1 MGSSYAPTWGSSA
14 VLLRCRA
21 VILRCRA
28 QRVSARYINNGRSP
42 QNCIERSCVSAKLSD
57 AILRDDEL
65 IGCDC
70 KKNGQP
76 KLSVKVGD
84 CIEISNPFLK
94 DFEVVILFVEW
105 IGNPLPLTKGGD
117 IGEGM

>member
-1 MGSSYAPTWGSSA
+1 MRVGSVDSFHAPTWGSSA

-42 QNCIERSCVSAKLSD
+42 QNCIERSCVSAKLSN

-70 KKNGQP
+70 KKMPYTTTPRWLRSRLRLQ
-76 KLSVKVGD
+76 KKRTT
-84 CIEISNPFLK
+84 
-94 DFEVVILFVEW
+94 EVVR
-105 IGNPLPLTKGGD
+105 
-117 IGEGM
+117 

>member
-1 MGSSYAPTWGSSA
+1 MWACTQCHTPLYHDGYA
-14 VLLRCRA
+14 V
-21 VILRCRA
+21 
-28 QRVSARYINNGRSP
+28 
-42 QNCIERSCVSAKLSD
+42 
-57 AILRDDEL
+57 
-65 IGCDC
+65 DC
-70 KKNGQP
+70 ACKQKQKNGQP